1 MIKRLLILLI
11 LFACGRAGAQELYI
25 FTEPASNM
33 PTGSLGARLNNR
45 FYAMLHDGKY
55 SYRLDPELMW
65 GANKNLMV
73 HLNLFASNMY
83 EQGFKFEGGSLYA
96 KYRFLSNDDV
106 HSHFRMAAYGK
117 IALVDNP
124 AVLTVTHVHQIDN
137 VEHTEKTTYFSD
149 EISLDGN
156 NSGFLAGT
164 VATQLIHKL
173 ALSATVDYVN
183 RWDNLNSEKSPYQ
196 SNHAINYSFSSGYL
210 FLPRVYKDFKQTNF
224 NLYCEFLGS
233 TSLDYGSWFLDV
245 GPAIQFIFNSVSRVD
260 IGYRTQIAGNML
272 RMTKSQFLLRYE
284 YNFLNLFS
292 KK

>member
-1 MIKRLLILLI
+1 MLLTATRL
-11 LFACGRAGAQELYI
+11 CAQELYI

-45 FYAMLHDGKY
+45 FYAMEHDGRY

-73 HLNLFASNMY
+73 HLNLYASNMY
-83 EQGFKFEGGSLYA
+83 EQGFRFEGGSLYG

-117 IALVDNP
+117 IALINNP
-124 AVLTVTHVHQIDN
+124 AVLKVSHTHIIDSTEH
-137 VEHTEKTTYFSD
+137 VEQTTYFSD
-149 EISLDGN
+149 EINLDGN

-210 FLPRVYKDFKQTNF
+210 FLPRVYKDFSQTNF

-233 TSLDYGSWFLDV
+233 TSLDNSTWFLDV
-245 GPAIQFIFNSVSRVD
+245 GPAIQFIFNSVSRLD

-272 RMTKSQFLLRYE
+272 RTSKSQLLVRYE